1 MLQIKDLNIGY
12 KNRCL
17 LKDATVNFANGRI
30 TALIG
35 RNGTGK
41 STLLRTL
48 AGLSFGHSQNYTG
61 NVCLEGRDIF
71 GMKPDELA
79 KSLAFVATER
89 IRISNLK
96 CSDVVAMGR
105 APYTDWIGRLSDKD
119 EEMVDNAL
127 RLTGMESFANRTMDK
142 MSDGECQRIMIARAL
157 AQDTP
162 NILLD
167 EPTSFLDLPTRYE
180 LTDLLASLAH
190 EENKMILFSTH
201 ELDIAINKCDDVAL
215 LADQTLYMLPA
226 KEIETEKFIKKKFGL
241 NDFII
246 QSS

>member
-12 KNRCL
+12 KNRRL
-17 LKDATVNFANGRI
+17 LKDATINFTNGRI

-48 AGLSFGHSQNYTG
+48 AGLTTGHSQQYTG
-61 NVCLEGRDIF
+61 EVLLEGHNIS

-79 KSLAFVATER
+79 KRLAFVATER

-96 CSDVVAMGR
+96 CRDVVAMGR
-105 APYTDWIGRLSDKD
+105 APYTDWIGRMSDMD
-119 EEMVDNAL
+119 EEMVNNAL

-180 LTDLLASLAH
+180 LTELLASLAH
-190 EENKMILFSTH
+190 AENKMILFSTH
-201 ELDIAINKCDDVAL
+201 ELDIAINRCDNVAL
-215 LADQTLYMLPA
+215 LADQTLYLLPA
-226 KEIETEKFIKKKFGL
+226 REEATENFIKEKFGL
-241 NDFII
+241 KSFAMH
-246 QSS
+246 